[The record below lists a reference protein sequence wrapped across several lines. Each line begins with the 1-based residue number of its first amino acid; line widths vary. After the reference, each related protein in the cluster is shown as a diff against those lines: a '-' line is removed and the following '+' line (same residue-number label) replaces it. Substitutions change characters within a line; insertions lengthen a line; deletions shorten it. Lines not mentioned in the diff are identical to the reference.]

1 MFLRMSGREAGIGA
15 KAEIGTAALV
25 EGRKPIKRGGGA
37 KTAVARRKE
46 GLAAKNYYEIKNK
59 LDEWQRG

>member
-25 EGRKPIKRGGGA
+25 EGRKPIKRGGGEDRSRA
-37 KTAVARRKE
+37 QKGRACGKE
-46 GLAAKNYYEIKNK
+46 L
-59 LDEWQRG
+59 L

>member
-15 KAEIGTAALV
+15 KAEIGAAALV
-25 EGRKPIKRGGGA
+25 EGRKPIKRRRA
-37 KTAVARRKE
+37 RTAVARRKD
-46 GLAAKNYYEIKNK
+46 GLAAKNYYEMKNK

>member
-15 KAEIGTAALV
+15 KAEIGAAALV
-25 EGRKPIKRGGGA
+25 EGRKPIKRRLA
-37 KTAVARRKE
+37 RTAVARRKD